1 MKKINLIL
9 FNILCV
15 LSLCL
20 VSCEEEKGTTTEQLD
35 GDERHLPEE
44 LKGLKVY
51 SVKTEHGY
59 IKVAFLNGKINSTT
73 YNVDKTEESTIL
85 LERPNVQTI
94 EIEEVLMENDSMVL
108 CRKVVKH

>member
-1 MKKINLIL
+1 MKKINVML

-20 VSCEEEKGTTTEQLD
+20 VACEEEKGTTTEQLD

-44 LKGLKVY
+44 LEGLKVY
-51 SVKTEHGY
+51 SVKTEEGY
-59 IKVAFLNGKINSTT
+59 VKVAFMDGKINSTT

-85 LERPNVQTI
+85 LEKPNAQTI
-94 EIEEVLMENDSMVL
+94 KIEEVLMENDSMIL
-108 CRKVVKH
+108 CRKTNKH